1 MPKGTKL
8 IYEAKLSLIGRY
20 GLIRLFLCIVL
31 CWLVIPLICLI
42 VMIVSTSACRWY
54 IYEDRIVRESG
65 VFSKHQSV
73 IMLPV
78 VLAAR
83 LNQTLKGR
91 MFNFGNINIDI
102 LGVHNSYSMWEVKDS
117 VYIKSIF
124 DKMVMEDRKHS
135 NIVASP
141 PPQNNN
147 YY

>member
-20 GLIRLFLCIVL
+20 GLIRLFLCVAL

-42 VMIVSTSACRWY
+42 VMIVSTSTCRWY

-73 IMLPV
+73 TTLPV

-83 LNQTLKGR
+83 LNQTSKGR

-102 LGVHNSYSMWEVKDS
+102 LGVNDSYSMWEVKDP

-135 NIVASP
+135 NIIASP